1 MNARRTWT
9 AAGVVTAALV
19 LASLGVLAQT
29 QALVDAAKKEGA
41 LNTIALPPDWANYG
55 EIMDSFTK
63 MYGLKLTNASPNAS
77 SAEELQAVRSL
88 KGQTRA
94 PDVVDVGPS
103 FAISGAA
110 EGLYQPYKVRGW
122 ASIPAAMKDA
132 KGLWTGDYY
141 GVISFGVNR
150 SVVKNAPKSWA
161 DLKKP
166 EYKGQ
171 VALNG
176 SPTTAAAAFAGVW
189 AAALANGG
197 SLDNIEPGIQFFA
210 DLNKL
215 GNFIPVDS
223 TPATVE
229 TGQTPIS
236 IDWDYL
242 NLAYS
247 KEFNGKIDWTTIVPS
262 DGVYGGFYA
271 QAVSATAPNPNAAKL
286 WMEFLYSDAGQI
298 MFLKGYAHPARFNDL
313 VKRKVIPADLLAKLP
328 PANLYNAVKFATQD
342 QIKKAQALVK
352 AEWASKVGGK

>member
-1 MNARRTWT
+1 M
-9 AAGVVTAALV
+9 
-19 LASLGVLAQT
+19 
-29 QALVDAAKKEGA
+29 
-41 LNTIALPPDWANYG
+41 NTIALPPDWANYG
-55 EIMDSFTK
+55 EIMDTFSK
-63 MYGLKLTNASPNAS
+63 NYGIKITNASPNAS
-77 SAEELQAVRSL
+77 SAEELQAIRSL
-88 KGQTRA
+88 KGQNRA
-94 PDVVDVGPS
+94 PDVVDVGVS
-103 FAISGAA
+103 FALSGAT
-110 EGLYQPYKVRGW
+110 EGLYAPYKVSTW
-122 ASIPAAMKDA
+122 NSIPAELKDP

-150 SVVKNAPKSWA
+150 TVVKNPPKTWA

-210 DLNKL
+210 DLKKM

-242 NLAYS
+242 NLGYS
-247 KEFNGKIDWTTIVPS
+247 KEFSGKIDWTTVVPT

-286 WMEFLYSDAGQI
+286 WMEFLYSDAGQLL
-298 MFLKGYAHPARFNDL
+298 FLKGYTHPVRFNDM
-313 VKRKVIPADLLAKLP
+313 VKRKVVPADLLAKLP
-328 PANLYNAVKFATQD
+328 DASLYAKVKFATQA
-342 QIKKAQALVK
+342 QIAKAQAVVK
-352 AEWASKVGGK
+352 AEWASKVGGQ